1 MAINTLNFLNKN
13 QFRRYPLKSGSSLT
27 SIDGKKITNELFVG
41 ASITTTIDRKNIFIK
56 QVYVNGSNI
65 RVTLACQLSNSFF
78 ETLGVFY
85 GTITSDFT
93 SIPLTETMR
102 FTSGSLIIGTA
113 DAVASMAGTY
123 TFDTEALQLE
133 ESTIFYYTPP
143 GVTSVQNNGAQL
155 RGNVNFG
162 VLTNIIKS
170 RPNNNQINFGVIDTV
185 SVTSLADKSSIFNN
199 CNTPVIRHIDGATP
213 FYQASN
219 SVDSS
224 GNSNYVPEL
233 QGNLFMVGIS
243 PITFKN
249 EQNLG
254 ASGTLEYLGGLKTE
268 TFSASTGAPI
278 TLNTL
283 CNARN
288 SVLPPT
294 APIYINSGHLQ
305 DPTTPTGTTGA
316 LGLASYYTKS
326 NYKPANFYS
335 AVDPEFVWW
344 PQFFT
349 YSSIT
354 PNSPI
359 VANQGTTGSVGYAAI
374 SGVPSPKY
382 TLTVVYVNKG
392 TADLTISLF
401 KNGVSLNG
409 FYGVVVKANSSVTVR
424 STSDSNYTYHDTF
437 IGIANGDHFT
447 VSFDSVSGG
456 VSTLQPYI
464 YYR

>member
-13 QFRRYPLKSGSSLT
+13 QFRSYPLKSGTSLVA
-27 SIDGKKITNELFVG
+27 IDGKKIINELFVG
-41 ASITTTIDRKNIFIK
+41 ASITTISDRKKIFIR
-56 QVYVNGSNI
+56 QIYVNGKNI
-65 RVTLACQLSNSFF
+65 RVTIAGLMANGYF
-78 ETLGVFY
+78 ETLGTFY
-85 GTITSDFT
+85 GAVTSDFT
-93 SIPLTETMR
+93 TLTLTEALI
-102 FTSGSLIIGTA
+102 FTSGSITIGTVDSVLA
-113 DAVASMAGTY
+113 MSGAY
-123 TFDTEALQLE
+123 TFNPEAMQLE

-143 GVTSVQNNGAQL
+143 GVKSIQNQGNQL

-170 RPNNNQINFGVIDTV
+170 RPNNTQINFGVIDTP

-199 CNTPVIRHIDGATP
+199 CGTPIIRHVDGATP
-213 FYQASN
+213 FYQLPS
-219 SVDSS
+219 SVDSW

-249 EQNLG
+249 TQNLDS
-254 ASGTLEYLGGLKTE
+254 SGNLSYLGGLKTS
-268 TFSASTGAPI
+268 TSSASSGSPI

-288 SVLPPT
+288 SVLPPVS
-294 APIYINSGHLQ
+294 PLYITPGRLPDQSSPSGYTSASG
-305 DPTTPTGTTGA
+305 P
-316 LGLASYYTKS
+316 ASYYTKS
-326 NYKPANFYS
+326 NYKPSNFYS

-359 VANQGTTGSVGYAAI
+359 VANQGTTGNIGYVAI
-374 SGVPSPKY
+374 SGTPAPKY
-382 TLTVVYVNKG
+382 TLTVIYVNKG
-392 TADLTISLF
+392 TATLTLSLF
-401 KNGVSLNG
+401 KNGVSIDG
-409 FYGVVVKANSSVTVR
+409 FSGINVNPNSSVTVR
-424 STSDSNYTYHDTF
+424 SPSDSNFPNHDTF
-437 IGIANGDHFT
+437 IGVANGDHFT

-456 VSTLQPYI
+456 TSVLQPYI